1 MRLGSSWNETFS
13 WVVRCVIL
21 SLWACQFTHSTMW
34 FSVPVTSVAVA
45 SATTWTSKGWHW
57 THDIF
62 NTHVFQEQL
71 HCQPSSFWSSFYF
84 SSPTLQFL
92 KMYYHI
98 QSFQS
103 FTLLLFS
110 EMEMPAQRS
119 LQSFFVRFIIIQHY
133 VQQLNVIEESIIDL
147 MDLFEDEAM
156 PHVQPLLTQV
166 RAEVRQI
173 RFHLDWLS
181 SIKLLQA
188 ARLLQLHVQLYGRL
202 PHLDM

>member
-1 MRLGSSWNETFS
+1 M
-13 WVVRCVIL
+13 
-21 SLWACQFTHSTMW
+21 
-34 FSVPVTSVAVA
+34 
-45 SATTWTSKGWHW
+45 
-57 THDIF
+57 HDIF
-62 NTHVFQEQL
+62 NMYVIRNNFIVNL
-71 HCQPSSFWSSFYF
+71 HQFEVHLIQNF
-84 SSPTLQFL
+84 SPQFFL
-92 KMYYHI
+92 SHPVTSQNGFLHPKFSHFVI
-98 QSFQS
+98 
-103 FTLLLFS
+103 TPLS

-147 MDLFEDEAM
+147 MDLFEDETM
-156 PHVQPLLTQV
+156 PHVQPLLTQM

-202 PHLDM
+202 ATPGHVTGPTLPFLFQSL

>member
-1 MRLGSSWNETFS
+1 
-13 WVVRCVIL
+13 
-21 SLWACQFTHSTMW
+21 
-34 FSVPVTSVAVA
+34 
-45 SATTWTSKGWHW
+45 
-57 THDIF
+57 
-62 NTHVFQEQL
+62 
-71 HCQPSSFWSSFYF
+71 
-84 SSPTLQFL
+84 
-92 KMYYHI
+92 MYYHI

-156 PHVQPLLTQV
+156 PHVQPLLTQM